1 MNFNSCDTVVCP
13 SAKYKIL
20 IVEDDFYSQVLIS
33 KYINDISGEIL
44 IANNGYEAVE
54 ICNKRPDIDLIL
66 MDILM
71 PEMNGYEATREIRKL
86 NPNIAIISQTA
97 YGLSG
102 DRQKSLEAG
111 CNDYLSKPIN
121 HIELLELIQKHLNK

>member
-1 MNFNSCDTVVCP
+1 MKVNSTDNEVYP
-13 SAKYKIL
+13 SPKYKIL
-20 IVEDDFYSQVLIS
+20 IVEDEVYSQVLIS
-33 KYINDISGEIL
+33 KYINDICKEIL
-44 IANNGYEAVE
+44 IANNGLEAVE
-54 ICNKRPDIDLIL
+54 ICSKHNDIDLIL

-111 CNDYLSKPIN
+111 CNDYLTKPIN